1 MKLNIHPEVATAV
14 KNFVLPSQIE
24 FGKTIAPI
32 MIRADYKSGQWGELN
47 LLPYGPLQL
56 DPCAKVFHYGQEIF
70 EGMKAYK
77 NQAGKVSLFRPFDNL
92 KRFNDSARRMAM
104 PEISKDFFQLAI
116 ESLVQHCR
124 DFIPTTTGHSLYMR
138 PMMFATEVSL
148 GIKPAEEFI
157 FLIVASPSGS
167 YFKQDSVKVFIE
179 REYTRAA
186 PGGMGSAKT
195 GGNYAG
201 SLLADKKNKER
212 GFHQTMWLD
221 AINRCYVEEMSGMNF
236 FAVINNE
243 LYTPPL
249 SNTILPGITRDSVI
263 QIAKNMGIKTHEEKI
278 NVNNLRS
285 QIRFGECT
293 EAFVCGTAAILTP
306 IESLTDGEE
315 TYELKNKTGNIS
327 KIIRQKIL
335 DIQTQ
340 NAEGPTGWVYPIK

>member
-1 MKLNIHPEVATAV
+1 MKLNIDPKALEAI
-14 KNFVLPSQIE
+14 KNFTLPAQLE

-32 MIRADYKSGQWGELN
+32 MIRADYKNGKWSDLN
-47 LLPYGPLQL
+47 LVPYGPLAL

-77 NQAGKVSLFRPFDNL
+77 NDDGMVSLFRPLDNF
-92 KRFNDSARRMAM
+92 KRFNHSAHRMAM
-104 PEISKDFFQLAI
+104 PEVTEEFFMLGVEA
-116 ESLVQHCR
+116 LVKHCR
-124 DFIPTTTGHSLYMR
+124 HFIPTKEGHSLYMR

-148 GIKPAEEFI
+148 GIKPAEEFVY
-157 FLIVASPSGS
+157 LVVASPSGS

-236 FAVINNE
+236 FAVINGE

-249 SNTILPGITRDSVI
+249 SNTILAGITRDSVI
-263 QIAKNMGIKTHEEKI
+263 QIAKEMDIKIHEEKI
-278 NVNNLRS
+278 NINTLRS
-285 QIRFGECT
+285 QIRFGECS

-306 IESLTDGEE
+306 IESMTDGEE
-315 TYELKNKTGNIS
+315 TYELKNKTGSIS
-327 KIIRQKIL
+327 KVIRQNIL
-335 DIQTQ
+335 DIQRQ
-340 NAEGPTGWVYPIK
+340 VLWGPEGWVHPID